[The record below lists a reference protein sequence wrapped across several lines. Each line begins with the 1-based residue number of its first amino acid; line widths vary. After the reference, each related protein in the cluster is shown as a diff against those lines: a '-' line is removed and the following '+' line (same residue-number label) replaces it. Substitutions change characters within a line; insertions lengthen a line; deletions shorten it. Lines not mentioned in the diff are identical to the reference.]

1 MSKPVFTN
9 ETVDEPSLPQASS
22 LAYESLAP
30 TYARTM
36 IIEWLAVWVI
46 IAVVNI
52 GLNIFT
58 PIDTLRSEL
67 WWVLVIVGLLAAS
80 VFLWAPMVANAR
92 GFALRERDIHYK
104 SGIIW
109 RKAVSLPFN
118 RIQHVELESGP
129 LERIFKLTT
138 LKFFTAG
145 GGSAD
150 MKIPALSFSR
160 ASTLRAFVME
170 KAGVSE
176 TGVDEVNEVAETHD
190 NS

>member
-1 MSKPVFTN
+1 VSKPVFTN
-9 ETVDEPSLPQASS
+9 ETVDEPSLPQANS

-30 TYARTM
+30 TYVRTM

-46 IAVVNI
+46 IAVVNT

-58 PIDTLRSEL
+58 PIETWAFIK
-67 WWVLVIVGLLAAS
+67 WWLIVPLALAALS

-160 ASTLRAFVME
+160 ASTLRAFVIE

-176 TGVDEVNEVAETHD
+176 TGIDETNEVAETHD
-190 NS
+190 NA